1 MGSKTVMIANICSSD
16 YNYEETLSTLRFANR
31 AKNIKNKP
39 HINQDPKDQLL
50 EQYKLQIE
58 ELKKRL
64 ANKQKNGDLGN
75 NIDDEMEEQVIPK
88 IIVQK
93 VHKIGISKERV
104 RRMYELQQKE
114 EEKLKIKHEREKKQ
128 WQKETKTNLT
138 K

>member
-1 MGSKTVMIANICSSD
+1 MIANICSAD
-16 YNYEETLSTLRFANR
+16 YNYDETVSTLRFANR

-50 EQYKLQIE
+50 AEYKLQIE

-64 ANKQKNGDLGN
+64 ANKQQNESGDEAE
-75 NIDDEMEEQVIPK
+75 EMAEQVIPK
-88 IIVQK
+88 IIIQK

-104 RRMYELQQKE
+104 RRMHELQQRE

-128 WQKETKTNLT
+128 WQK
-138 K
+138 